1 MAATC
6 ARVAP
11 CLSPC
16 QVASKYLKDTTAV
29 HGTVNIYVGI
39 GKGPGN
45 GALRGRAGERAS
57 GPRAMCSASPG
68 PPGRF
73 GGSWHPP
80 TPSSHTLLQALR
92 GAVTCPMTM

>member
-45 GALRGRAGERAS
+45 GVQGS
-57 GPRAMCSASPG
+57 GPAGPG
-68 PPGRF
+68 QCVAPAQGHLVGLAAHGIPR
-73 GGSWHPP
+73 HPP
-80 TPSSHTLLQALR
+80 LTPYSRLCVGL
-92 GAVTCPMTM
+92 